1 MTGSKYMNGN
11 SLKPPDKVFYFN
23 NKYNRKAKKLSK
35 NLFNKETDFTFNVQA
50 NKSWSD

>member
-1 MTGSKYMNGN
+1 MTGNKYMNGN

-23 NKYNRKAKKLSK
+23 SKYNRKAE

-50 NKSWSD
+50 NRSWSD